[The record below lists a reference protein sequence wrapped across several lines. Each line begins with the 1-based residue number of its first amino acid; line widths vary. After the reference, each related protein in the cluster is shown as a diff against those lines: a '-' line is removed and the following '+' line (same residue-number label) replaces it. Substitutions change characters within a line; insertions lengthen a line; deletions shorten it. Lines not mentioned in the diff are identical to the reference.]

1 MPKLD
6 ERELTAILAAEKRD
20 ALSADQAA
28 RLSEEREKAMDY
40 YNGDMKADMPAQPD
54 RSRAVSSDVLDT
66 VEGLM
71 PGLMEIFCGGD
82 EVVRFNAVSEEDEE
96 QAQQETDYINHVF
109 MQINDG
115 FGITYSFVKDA
126 LLSKNGVVKIYWEEK
141 EDEDRQTY
149 FDQTEDVYTL
159 FLNDP
164 EVEVIEHSEHEPEI
178 PEVPAMPQIGLAPA
192 VDIGAGLPVEPA
204 PGLNG
209 GPGGAPPGI
218 SPGPPSLP
226 SDLIGGMPGPGP
238 EMQNPMPMG
247 PAGQDSAPPLGP
259 GGSDATMVPPG
270 PPPLP
275 VYGPLHDFTT
285 VRKRTYG
292 CCKVEPVPPEEF
304 GVSRRARLGQP
315 LDYSYH
321 QVQRTVAEL
330 IAQGF
335 DEDQLEDLPDSPPDE
350 NSESIARN
358 TVEDDKTYSSSVN
371 RATRLITVTEHY
383 ATLDYEGDGKA
394 GLYRVTTAGGEDGQ
408 ILKRNGKIDI
418 VRVNHDPFA
427 SMTPIIVTHR
437 FFGKSIAD
445 LVMDIQRIKTAL
457 YRGMLDN
464 VYLAN
469 NQRLEI
475 SESHSGPNTI
485 DDLLNNRPGGLVRTK
500 QPGGL
505 VPIPNQNL
513 GEYVYPALEY
523 MDSTREWRTGVVR
536 QGQGIDADAL
546 QNQSAT
552 AVQKVYSAAQA
563 KMKLVARVMA
573 ETGFKQLFWKIHATV
588 RANER
593 NTQTVRLTRKKWI
606 TVNPAQW
613 QRRDDLTVS
622 VGLGSG
628 GKAEQAAFWNSVL
641 MIQKE
646 AIMMPGQNIVSPKN
660 IHNALGR
667 YLEAGGEKSID
678 EFFSDPED
686 PANPPGEAP
695 PDPKMIEMQGKAEL
709 QKMQFQADQQ
719 KMMGEAQLKQAEMR
733 ARIEMEKVQMQADIA
748 ANDRKV
754 QADIA
759 LAREKFQMDS
769 QLEIQRFNL
778 EQQKM
783 QAELEGKTID
793 RRMASEEKAFERQ
806 SVNAE
811 RETTRKNA
819 SDGDSAKWA
828 EVLKAIHAPKRVIRD
843 PKTNRVVGVES
854 VMNGAG

>member
-1 MPKLD
+1 MAKLD

-40 YNGDMKADMPAQPD
+40 YNGDMRQDMPAQPD
-54 RSRAVSSDVLDT
+54 RSKAVSSDVLDT
-66 VEGLM
+66 IEGLM

-82 EVVRFNAVSEEDEE
+82 EVVRFNPVGKEDVLAAE
-96 QAQQETDYINHVF
+96 QETAYINHVF
-109 MQINDG
+109 RQKNDG
-115 FGITYSFVKDA
+115 FNITYNFVKDA
-126 LLSKNGVVKIYWEEK
+126 LLSKNGVVKIYWEEL

-149 FDQTEDVYTL
+149 YDQPEDVYIS

-164 EVEVIEHSEHEPEI
+164 EVEVVEHSEHEPEM
-178 PEVPAMPQIGLAPA
+178 PELPAMPQIGQPPLDMGAAP
-192 VDIGAGLPVEPA
+192 V
-204 PGLNG
+204 

-218 SPGPPSLP
+218 SPGPPSP
-226 SDLIGGMPGPGP
+226 PAGPMMMPAGPMMPGPGA
-238 EMQNPMPMG
+238 MQNPEMG
-247 PAGQDSAPPLGP
+247 VPPYIEGGMPAGPGVAPME
-259 GGSDATMVPPG
+259 APG

-335 DEDQLEDLPDSPPDE
+335 DEDQLEDLPDSPPEE

-408 ILKRNGKIDI
+408 ILKRNGKLDI

-427 SMTPIIVTHR
+427 SMTPIIMPHR
-437 FFGKSIAD
+437 FFGKSMAD
-445 LVMDIQRIKTAL
+445 LTMDIQRIKSAL
-457 YRGMLDN
+457 VRGGLDN

-469 NQRLEI
+469 NQRIEI

-505 VPIPNQNL
+505 IPIPNQNL
-513 GEYVYPALEY
+513 GEYVYPMIEY
-523 MDSTREWRTGVVR
+523 MDTTREWRTGVVR
-536 QGQGIDADAL
+536 QGQGIDAEAL
-546 QNQSAT
+546 NNQSAT
-552 AVQKVYSAAQA
+552 ATQKIYSAQQA
-563 KMKLVARVMA
+563 KQKLVARVMA

-588 RANER
+588 RANEK
-593 NTQTVRLTRKKWI
+593 NSQTVRVTGEKWI
-606 TVNPAQW
+606 TVNPREW
-613 QRRDDLTVS
+613 KRRDDLTVS

-660 IHNALGR
+660 IHNALQR
-667 YLEAGGEKSID
+667 YMEAGGERSAD
-678 EFFSDPED
+678 QFFSDPED

-719 KMMGEAQLKQAEMR
+719 KMMGEAQLKQAEMQ

-806 SVNAE
+806 SVQAE
-811 RETTRKNA
+811 KSQERKA
-819 SDGDSAKWA
+819 SGDGEDARLAKILA
-828 EVLKAIHAPKRVIRD
+828 AVTAPKRVIRD

-854 VMNGAG
+854 VTNGAG